1 MRYYSL
7 GAIYT
12 KEQSCATISNQHSA
26 IDTDHHEKKGKQ
38 QHQSRASTL
47 GLRRTMGFGNFN
59 KPSPGALGEIQHNQ
73 RDNGRS
79 PQKMKDSF
87 DDSRDAQQPRGR
99 SASPTKSA
107 FGLKSI
113 ADRAK
118 SREPSPTKKPK
129 KEKSSTSL
137 AGLLS
142 RPKSLKGLNKLANED
157 KLREA
162 AGKENRTPDEVS
174 APTPIFSQFSSTAA
188 GRQGTP
194 ESPSPSKQR
203 PQSHHSPLQDGVK
216 SPQNGFS
223 TPQERRGR
231 PVSAAAAPHHTR
243 SKSAAAQEPVV
254 DPKEIDSHLEA
265 LLDRRN
271 IPENQRYK
279 MRNLN
284 DTIKMELIRQDWAEM
299 QAGHVAGS
307 QSADTSATAVA
318 ESEAD
323 EEKHKRGRSR
333 GRSFTFSRGKRDPSS
348 SSKKSKIEGTI
359 GRHFRSKSTDSFTR
373 DRPGSAASGTGS
385 GSGSGSGSS
394 AGMFSKMKFQQGPT
408 DYVSYLR
415 KVQKP
420 ELVEVGKIHKLRLLL
435 RNETVAWIDE
445 FVRQGGMKEIVHLL
459 NRIMEVEWR

>member
-1 MRYYSL
+1 
-7 GAIYT
+7 
-12 KEQSCATISNQHSA
+12 
-26 IDTDHHEKKGKQ
+26 
-38 QHQSRASTL
+38 
-47 GLRRTMGFGNFN
+47 MGFGNFN

-79 PQKMKDSF
+79 PQKMKGDF
-87 DDSRDAQQPRGR
+87 DDSKDTQPQGR
-99 SASPTKSA
+99 SASPTKTA
-107 FGLKSI
+107 FGLKSMGDKWA

-129 KEKSSTSL
+129 KTKSSTSL

-157 KLREA
+157 RLRESRD
-162 AGKENRTPDEVS
+162 KENRTPDEAP

-188 GRQGTP
+188 GRHRAA

-203 PQSHHSPLQDGVK
+203 PHSHHPSLQDGVK
-216 SPQNGFS
+216 SPQNGTS

-231 PVSAAAAPHHTR
+231 PASTAAVPHHTR

-254 DPKEIDSHLEA
+254 DAKEIDSHLEA

-284 DTIKMELIRQDWAEM
+284 DTIKMEFIRQDWAEM
-299 QAGHVAGS
+299 QAGQVAGA
-307 QSADTSATAVA
+307 QSPVTSPAAVA

-323 EEKHKRGRSR
+323 DDKHKRGRSR

-348 SSKKSKIEGTI
+348 SSKKSKMEGTI
-359 GRHFRSKSTDSFTR
+359 GRHFRSKSTDSFTG
-373 DRPGSAASGTGS
+373 DRPGSSASGTGS
-385 GSGSGSGSS
+385 GSGSSV
-394 AGMFSKMKFQQGPT
+394 GMFSKIKLHQGPME
-408 DYVSYLR
+408 YVSYLR

-435 RNETVAWIDE
+435 RNETVTWIDE
-445 FVRQGGMKEIVHLL
+445 FVRQGGMEEIVGLL
-459 NRIMEVEWR
+459 NRIMEVEWRYVYS